1 MAVIAILGMGTM
13 GAAVAAAYKASGH
26 HVVTDLAKRSEMSVR
41 RATERGIE
49 VADDLMSLVRDSD
62 IVFSIV
68 PPDRAFAVSER
79 IVQCAGKVQDKP
91 LFVEANAITPQR
103 IREIF
108 RICQDAGLPLVD
120 GGIVGSPPTEGTRPR
135 LYLSGYR
142 TTDLALLDGQAFDHM
157 VLGAEIGQ
165 ASMLKMLYAGLTKGL
180 NALLVNQLLA
190 AEKAGLF
197 DAYVEELASSQPAL
211 LRHAERVVPRM
222 PADSARWEPEMREIA
237 ATLADLD
244 LPAGFHL
251 AAERIMARLATSQF
265 AKETRETVDPNRTL
279 HGTLHNL

>member
-26 HVVTDLAKRSEMSVR
+26 RVVTDLAGRTEMSVR

-49 VADDLMSLVRDSD
+49 AAENLRSLVRDAG

-68 PPDRAFAVSER
+68 PPDRATAVSER
-79 IVQCAGKVQDKP
+79 IAQCAEKVEDKP
-91 LFVEANAITPQR
+91 LFVEANAIAPQR
-103 IREIF
+103 MRQIY
-108 RICQDAGLPLVD
+108 RICRDAGLPLLD
-120 GGIVGSPPTEGTRPR
+120 GGIVGGPPTEGARPR

-142 TTDLALLDGQAFDHM
+142 TGELAPLDGQAFDHK
-157 VLGAEIGQ
+157 VLGSEIGQ

-180 NALLVNQLLA
+180 NALLVNQILA

-197 DAYVEELASSQPAL
+197 DAYVEELACSQAAL

-222 PADSARWEPEMREIA
+222 PADSERWEPEMREIA
-237 ATLADLD
+237 ATLANLD
-244 LPAGFHL
+244 LPTGFHR
-251 AAERIMARLATSQF
+251 AAERIMARLATSPF
-265 AKETRETVDPNRTL
+265 ADETRESVDPDRTL